1 MLSITKA
8 QALYVTVAF
17 AVLIGAAVLF
27 RSPATPESIRAELI
41 GATDT
46 EKRLELSKANRAEEE
61 ARAKLA
67 KAEDIDVRMAQL
79 EQESDALRSDAAKA
93 YSWSKSCR
101 NANVLGTVDPA
112 VDCSVIPSVTQDTLS
127 ASGSSES
134 GSINSESCHVF
145 AAPLPKHC
153 LQSTPE
159 TEDTIKELLGAESKE
174 PKELVEEFDNTDS
187 ELNEIAAKY
196 NWRYNAAGKSQ
207 APVGLTASGSGA
219 RAAELLGAYGFD
231 SRFGLTKGYGWEL
244 FKKVGA
250 RYKVKPEFLVCVAK
264 ADTSLGKA
272 LKSGFNIGNVGN
284 NDRGNVVHLPSIGA
298 GIDHIGLTL
307 TNKWL
312 GYKQSVGSLTPAG
325 GGSAPFYASS
335 PNGNWYNNVRNCLA
349 EIHEDPTVNADWAFR
364 S

>member
-8 QALYVTVAF
+8 QALYITGAF

-27 RSPATPESIRAELI
+27 RSPATPESIRADLVR
-41 GATDT
+41 ATDT
-46 EKRLELSKANRAEEE
+46 EKRLELSKANLAEEE

-67 KAEDIDVRMAQL
+67 KAEDIGIRIAQL

-93 YSWSKSCR
+93 NAWSKSCR
-101 NANVLGTVDPA
+101 EANVLGTVDPA
-112 VDCSVIPSVTQDTLS
+112 VDCSVIQAPSTEQETNSGKTSTGVTST
-127 ASGSSES
+127 GSSAE
-134 GSINSESCHVF
+134 EAV
-145 AAPLPKHC
+145 
-153 LQSTPE
+153 
-159 TEDTIKELLGAESKE
+159 KELLGAEPKE
-174 PKELVEEFDNTDS
+174 AKELVDEFDNTDS

-231 SRFGLTKGYGWEL
+231 SRFGLTTGYGWEL

-272 LKSGFNIGNVGN
+272 LKSGYNIGNVGN